1 MDNKTLLSNFIKFL
15 KNHPNGDVFYAFDNT
30 EEAIEEFL
38 DELKHKDEIKETK
51 VQSITRTNLFTNF
64 DIITPSNL

>member
-1 MDNKTLLSNFIKFL
+1 MNNQTLLSNFIKFL
-15 KNHPNGDVFYAFDNT
+15 KNHQSGDVFYAFDDT

-64 DIITPSNL
+64 NRNSSNDL